1 MAMRSTI
8 GPDLAGQLVVITGVS
23 APGQLGE
30 ALAEGFASRGA
41 SLALVAR
48 RAAEVA
54 ARGAELRDAGVLR
67 AGARVSTHAADLA
80 NPEATRRLAAEVLA
94 AHARDAVDAVICA
107 AGGFGMTGPLDA
119 ADPDAWAR
127 QLHINLDT
135 AFATT
140 RAFLPALRAGRGSL
154 VYIGSIAATP
164 GGNPGGM
171 AAYAAAKSG
180 VLALMRAVAAE
191 EGAHGVRANAV
202 APAAIRTASNVAAMG
217 QDARYV
223 ERESVADVV
232 AFLASPMA
240 RNVTGQVITL
250 TGTTE
255 TS

>member
-1 MAMRSTI
+1 M
-8 GPDLAGQLVVITGVS
+8 GHDLAGSLVVITGVS
-23 APGQLGE
+23 ASGQLGE

-54 ARGAELRDAGVLR
+54 ARGAELRNAGLVQV
-67 AGARVSTHAADLA
+67 GAQISTHAADLA
-80 NPEATRRLAAEVLA
+80 DPEGTRPLAAEVLA
-94 AHARDAVDAVICA
+94 AHGRSSIDAVICA

-119 ADPDAWAR
+119 ADPTEWAR

-140 RAFLPALRAGRGSL
+140 RAFLPAVRAAGGSF
-154 VYIGSIAATP
+154 VYVASIAATA

-180 VLALMRAVAAE
+180 VVALMRAVAAE

-202 APAAIRTASNVAAMG
+202 APAAIRTASNVTAMG
-217 QDARYV
+217 GDARYV

-255 TS
+255 TP